1 MKLTADLSHKY
12 EGESKAIQGYAHSV
26 KTFSEGIRKLFSVEA
41 PDSVGLITPICDLL
55 DELAATNQ
63 DFAARR
69 QRVSDDIRDIAE
81 RYAVLER
88 AAADRR
94 NAAKALESAKAKL
107 KSYEDEVGFSAARK
121 DFNRVKAEMQLAKLQ
136 QGKKEALAR
145 GRDATIVLINEKKR
159 FAYFMFRR
167 TRHAF
172 TLLGQSMYEAAARD
186 VKLLT
191 KTVDGLRKARA
202 GEVLADTSI
211 EDVELAIPQKA
222 QPPEP
227 EKPEPEPVADVVDD
241 DAAVPVSGTA
251 VGADEEPQPIPTKVE
266 VTAKNAILFQDDAF
280 EGIVAAPR
288 ETQPGDADED
298 DKAADEPKKL
308 KIFEVEPISLGEEP
322 VQHPKKARPVR
333 LVQDEPEKPLEA
345 IFDLKAEGIK
355 VPAGQQSPKK
365 RRPKKDSPFDD
376 V

>member
-1 MKLTADLSHKY
+1 MKLTADLGHKY

-55 DELAATNQ
+55 DQLAATNQ

-81 RYAVLER
+81 RYAVVER
-88 AAADRR
+88 AAADRK

-107 KSYEDEVGFSAARK
+107 KSYEDEVGFAAARK
-121 DFNRVKAEMQLAKLQ
+121 DFNRVKAEMQLAKLR

-159 FAYFMFRR
+159 FAHFMFRR

-172 TLLGQSMYEAAARD
+172 ALLGQSMYEAAARD

-202 GEVLADTSI
+202 GDALADTSI

-227 EKPEPEPVADVVDD
+227 EKPEPVADVVDD

-251 VGADEEPQPIPTKVE
+251 DEEPPPIPTKVE

-308 KIFEVEPISLGEEP
+308 KIFEVESISLGEKP

-333 LVQDEPEKPLEA
+333 LIQDEPEKPLEA
-345 IFDLKAEGIK
+345 IFDLEAEGIK